1 MLKAKAQETISP
13 FKPLHLLQP
22 NIQKKQVLIFCT
34 NSEHSF
40 WMKENQSAWEEVTI
54 NPDGYFCDR
63 DGGSATFKFNGK
75 EFNELFVSS
84 PLQPVETSYIS
95 GDRQHIKLEKL
106 PLSKEK
112 LEEIGITNQ
121 VKLDLFSIP
130 ESIADAEK
138 IQKEK
143 LAKRNASTSEN
154 LSRLLK
160 KDLNLFFNALSD
172 SGKFSEPGTSSSG
185 EKLTKGLSN

>member
-1 MLKAKAQETISP
+1 M
-13 FKPLHLLQP
+13 
-22 NIQKKQVLIFCT
+22 
-34 NSEHSF
+34 
-40 WMKENQSAWEEVTI
+40 
-54 NPDGYFCDR
+54 
-63 DGGSATFKFNGK
+63 
-75 EFNELFVSS
+75 
-84 PLQPVETSYIS
+84 
-95 GDRQHIKLEKL
+95 
-106 PLSKEK
+106 SKEK

-143 LAKRNASTSEN
+143 PAKRNASTSEN

-172 SGKFSEPGTSSSG
+172 SGKFSEAGTSSGS

>member
-1 MLKAKAQETISP
+1 MLKAKAQKTIST

-22 NIQKKQVLIFCT
+22 NIQKKQVFIFCT

-63 DGGSATFKFNGK
+63 DGGSATFKFHGK

-84 PLQPVETSYIS
+84 TLQPVETSYIS
-95 GDRQHIKLEKL
+95 GARQHIKLEKL

-121 VKLDLFSIP
+121 VKLDLSNIP
-130 ESIADAEK
+130 KVDDVEKVQKDKLEESKALTSKNLTALFNENMEFFFD
-138 IQKEK
+138 K
-143 LAKRNASTSEN
+143 LSE
-154 LSRLLK
+154 S
-160 KDLNLFFNALSD
+160 
-172 SGKFSEPGTSSSG
+172 GTSSGS
-185 EKLTKGLSN
+185 EKLLSQLKM